1 MFDNIWKILTTVNA
15 CVRELAPRPM
25 VKLFSLI
32 EQIEI
37 LMYKL
42 INFSKQ
48 AFFSE
53 PTSICFPKSYMGQ
66 NTQISFSYS
75 YKNNVFSYSFED
87 RNGILL
93 PKLFWPTVRKNVQ
106 VIEKNFWKVF
116 EIPRTIYSNSERS
129 DQFLKQNAFL
139 TCSWR
144 FIRSN
149 VLE

>member
-1 MFDNIWKILTTVNA
+1 MLVW
-15 CVRELAPRPM
+15 ELAPRPM

-66 NTQISFSYS
+66 NTQNSFPYSHKNIFIPSLTLNQAFAVDLVNKTKTILGLTSYS
-75 YKNNVFSYSFED
+75 GK
-87 RNGILL
+87 
-93 PKLFWPTVRKNVQ
+93 
-106 VIEKNFWKVF
+106 
-116 EIPRTIYSNSERS
+116 
-129 DQFLKQNAFL
+129 
-139 TCSWR
+139 
-144 FIRSN
+144 
-149 VLE
+149 

>member
-1 MFDNIWKILTTVNA
+1 MNA

-66 NTQISFSYS
+66 NTQISFSNS
-75 YKNNVFSYSFED
+75 HKNNVFSNVSCMFL
-87 RNGILL
+87 NPNIFSNFNTNFS
-93 PKLFWPTVRKNVQ
+93 KLQHFLSHSRSEQFWFLVTKYHFIQ
-106 VIEKNFWKVF
+106 FWDKKKCL
-116 EIPRTIYSNSERS
+116 ICGYRAYTIGLYIFWNYCM
-129 DQFLKQNAFL
+129 LY
-139 TCSWR
+139 
-144 FIRSN
+144 
-149 VLE
+149 

>member
-1 MFDNIWKILTTVNA
+1 MSTRIYPKNLLINEPTANNWSTIFIRVKSRVILRQYLTFLTIVNA

-75 YKNNVFSYSFED
+75 HKDEIFSYSFE
-87 RNGILL
+87 N
-93 PKLFWPTVRKNVQ
+93 RKNVSF
-106 VIEKNFWKVF
+106 VDIG
-116 EIPRTIYSNSERS
+116 IYS
-129 DQFLKQNAFL
+129 FLKL
-139 TCSWR
+139 
-144 FIRSN
+144 
-149 VLE
+149 